1 MQKAK
6 IYDWYIMKIMSLVCT
21 EYIYIFK
28 VWLRTKLTLV
38 MSLSPFVDC
47 LKTDLM
53 LLYITTFASSKFMP
67 CIFKSKLIELLRQ
80 STLFQVTQSFFGYS
94 NKVITLSYIID
105 FMYVSA
111 EEVIVSNLLWYRKNV
126 LRISTDFFWMLK
138 MGL

>member
-1 MQKAK
+1 
-6 IYDWYIMKIMSLVCT
+6 
-21 EYIYIFK
+21 
-28 VWLRTKLTLV
+28 

-47 LKTDLM
+47 LYWFDAIVYYNIQFIQVYA
-53 LLYITTFASSKFMP
+53 LY
-67 CIFKSKLIELLRQ
+67 FKSKLIELLRQ

-126 LRISTDFFWMLK
+126 LRISTDIFWMLK